1 MIQVFLLLYKGWNP
15 HWDLQA
21 ISRAHRQGQN
31 KKVTVYRFLME
42 HTIEE
47 IIYNRSRRKLKLSN
61 DIMDIQDD
69 NV

>member
-1 MIQVFLLLYKGWNP
+1 
-15 HWDLQA
+15 
-21 ISRAHRQGQN
+21 
-31 KKVTVYRFLME
+31 ME